1 MNVNYSTVALA
12 SAQLTSR
19 LRSSHTIAQNIDSL
33 CRPTSI
39 GQAIDISDYFRYT
52 AHTTLPRLRG
62 ALAFTTPTQ
71 SCHVPTLLGS
81 RKPSAHDVLTAAGSG
96 IPRASLP
103 PRPLDTATSPALPR
117 SLPARACGRCKQFVF
132 FFYYS
137 EYSRNL
143 KSLFIIAIPK
153 CTLKVR

>member
-1 MNVNYSTVALA
+1 MNLSRCAYTMNVNYSTVALA

-19 LRSSHTIAQNIDSL
+19 LRSSHTIAQNINSL

-96 IPRASLP
+96 IPTRVPFPHARSTPQHRRRCRDLYPHARVVAASSSFFLIYFI
-103 PRPLDTATSPALPR
+103 RSTAATR
-117 SLPARACGRCKQFVF
+117 SL
-132 FFYYS
+132 Y
-137 EYSRNL
+137 L
-143 KSLFIIAIPK
+143 
-153 CTLKVR
+153 